1 MGIFGAQ
8 QGHGPSRLSN
18 IRVTASSQGR
28 CVPVVMGTGRI
39 HQSLLWTDGL
49 VSWKFDGGKG
59 GGKGV
64 SEYVY
69 ASDVIAALCNG
80 GSIKSIGS
88 VWDGQSWLSAN
99 SNNDSV
105 SIAQVY
111 APSNAALLVAD
122 NGVSFATTYSGSY
135 TDYGAPAATVLS
147 GTDYA
152 PLTLVP
158 YGTTLTTGKYSV
170 NSASIGT
177 FAVTACGNASAGSTV
192 YTGTFTGGTS
202 PYGSGA
208 ANGYVGFRFIITGF
222 ANALNNGT
230 FLCTASDAASLTL
243 SNTNGVMQSATAT
256 AVETG
261 NTYHFATADVG
272 KTAQI
277 NYQLSVQELRSQETD
292 VIPSGLELT
301 VGGSFTPTTD
311 LSVIWY
317 DTSGT
322 PPANDL
328 QKLTNVSPS
337 SPSATGQYSFTTP
350 GDGSTGGATYHFYS
364 GDVGKEVLITW
375 KYENLSAA
383 PSNVPNLLKFE
394 LFGGG
399 LGQSIWPF
407 ILSGG
412 KVTIGTNDGG
422 QAPHEPAFP
431 GAALGYSNTAY
442 LAYGP
447 MSLGMAGEIPDIN
460 VEVFTADAFGGNVVD
475 CNPIQCVFQVLTN
488 NVWGLGT
495 GPVPFP
501 TSAIDNGASGTWGG
515 AVGTPGTRQVGS
527 TAWNWFAANNFFIS
541 PVIDSQD
548 SAASLIGKWLEA
560 GQVKA
565 FMSEGLLKLVALGTQ
580 SCAANGCTWV
590 APPSAVASLDDTCFV
605 KKEGEAPV
613 KISRSDYQDG
623 WNQVQ
628 VDFSNR
634 LSQYSNELLQ
644 ESDQASIN
652 RWGQRTEGSQSL
664 DFVCTLPAALFSA
677 NMRLKRGMNIR
688 NSYKF
693 TLPFTYSY
701 LEPMD
706 LVNITTSSVWAAGLN
721 NVNLGITNLA
731 VRITKIVDDPITGLE
746 IEAEDSLFY
755 AALPSLFN
763 KDLSSG
769 VNIID
774 VYAPPG
780 SSEVVMFEATSRLT
794 GQVGNQIWIGACG
807 TSADYGSTNIWVSQ
821 DGIKYLQIGT
831 IQQAARLGTL
841 DTTFGSGSDPDENNE
856 LIVDMADNSAALDAG
871 SSTDADSNVTMCFVD
886 GEIIAY
892 SSCAISGQG
901 QYTMNLGAPS
911 VAGYIRRGQM
921 GSTINSH
928 ASGTLFLRLD
938 NSIFK
943 WTYDPNFAGKTLYFK
958 FQAVNR
964 FGNTAQDLST
974 LTAVTFVVPGQN
986 PGTIDASSGLVLAN
1000 NFDRGAG
1007 PLGWAPVITTV

>member
-1 MGIFGAQ
+1 MGIFSSQ
-8 QGHGPSRLSN
+8 QSHGPSRLSN

-28 CVPVVMGTGRI
+28 CVPVVMGCGRV
-39 HQSLLWTDGL
+39 HQSLLWMDGL
-49 VSWKFDGGKG
+49 VSWQFDGGKG
-59 GGKGV
+59 GGKTGA
-64 SEYVY
+64 EYIY
-69 ASDVIAALCNG
+69 ATDVIAALCNG

-88 VWDGQSWLSAN
+88 VWDGQTWLSAN

-105 SIAQVY
+105 SVAQVY
-111 APSNAALLVAD
+111 APASAAALVAD

-158 YGTTLTTGKYSV
+158 YGTTLTTGEYSV
-170 NSASIGT
+170 NPASIGT

-192 YTGTFTGGTS
+192 YTGTFTGGTA
-202 PYGSGA
+202 PYTSGVS
-208 ANGYVGFRFIITGF
+208 NGYVNFRFVVGGF
-222 ANALNNGT
+222 ANPLNNGT
-230 FLCTASDAASLTL
+230 FLCTASGAASVTL
-243 SNTNGVMQSATAT
+243 SNANGVSQSATAT

-261 NTYHFATADVG
+261 NTYHFAAADVG

-277 NYQLSVQELRSQETD
+277 NYQLSVEEYRQQETD
-292 VIPSGLELT
+292 VIPPGLVLT
-301 VGGSFTPTTD
+301 VGPGFYPTTD
-311 LSVIWY
+311 QGVIWY

-322 PPANDL
+322 PPVYNL
-328 QKLTNVSPS
+328 QALTAVSG
-337 SPSATGQYSFTTP
+337 SPGPGQYQFIE
-350 GDGSTGGATYHFYS
+350 GSHDTAHGGGAYHFNS
-364 GDVGKEVLITW
+364 ADVNKEVLLTY
-375 KYENLSAA
+375 KQENKNFVSK
-383 PSNVPNLLKFE
+383 NVPNLLKFE

-399 LGQSIWPF
+399 LGQSIWPY

-412 KVTIGTNDGG
+412 AVTIGTNDGG
-422 QAPHEPAFP
+422 QAPYEPAFP
-431 GAALGYSNTAY
+431 GEALGYSNTAY

-447 MSLGMAGEIPDIN
+447 LSLGLEGQIPDIN
-460 VEVFTADAFGGNVVD
+460 VEVLTADAFGGNIVD
-475 CNPIQCVFQVLTN
+475 CNPVQCILQVLTN

-501 TSAIDNGASGTWGG
+501 LSALDNGASGTWGG
-515 AVGTPGTRQVGS
+515 AVGTPGTRNVGS

-548 SAASLIGKWLEA
+548 TAASLIGKWLEA
-560 GQVKA
+560 GQCKT

-580 SCAANGCTWV
+580 SAAANGCTWT
-590 APPSAVASLDDTCFV
+590 APTSVVTSLDDTCYV
-605 KKEGEAPV
+605 KKDGEDPV

-628 VDFSNR
+628 VDFNNR
-634 LSQYSNELLQ
+634 LAQYSNELIQ

-652 RWGQRTEGSQSL
+652 RWGQRTESSQAL
-664 DFVCTLPAALFSA
+664 DFVCTQSAAVFAA

-688 NSYKF
+688 NTYKF

-706 LVNITTSSVWAAGLN
+706 LVNITTSSAWAAGLN

-763 KDLSSG
+763 KDLSAG

-774 VYAPPG
+774 VYAQPG

-794 GQVGNQIWIGACG
+794 GQAGNQIWIGARG
-807 TSADYGSTNIWVSQ
+807 TSADYGSTNVWVSQ
-821 DGIKYLQIGT
+821 DGTKYLQIGE
-831 IQQAARLGTL
+831 IKQAARLGTL
-841 DTTFGSGSDPDENNE
+841 DTEFGAGSDPDLDNA
-856 LIVDMADNSAALDAG
+856 LVVDMAGNSASLDAG
-871 SSTDADSNVTMCFVD
+871 ATADADSNVTMCFVD

-892 SSCAISGQG
+892 SSCAISGQN

-921 GSTINSH
+921 GSTIGSH
-928 ASGTLFLRLD
+928 TSGTLFLRLD
-938 NSIFK
+938 DSIFK
-943 WTYDPNFAGKTLYFK
+943 WTYDPNFAGQTLYFK
-958 FQAVNR
+958 FQAANR

-974 LTAVTFVVPGQN
+974 LTAVEFIVPGKN

-1000 NFDRGAG
+1000 NFDLGAG
-1007 PLGWAPVITTV
+1007 PLGWAPVITTM